1 MDREEYLRILQEI
14 PIESK
19 KIALRINILNLI
31 EIIPTLLLT
40 LDMMTDE
47 QIEALFRKIFDMDV
61 ATTSLNLTYAEA
73 GLLSVLS
80 INSVAKG

>member
-1 MDREEYLRILQEI
+1 MDREEYLCILQETS
-14 PIESK
+14 IESK
-19 KIALRINILNLI
+19 KKALRINILNLI

-40 LDMMTDE
+40 VDMMTDD
-47 QIEALFRKIFDMDV
+47 QIEVLFRKIFDMDV